1 MLVVCGSYVP
11 QTTRQLARLRDAYP
25 EAVLEAD
32 VGALV
37 DGDHEAEARRL
48 SRLTSELLDRIGL
61 AVVATPRERPGT
73 ALSLEAGDRVAAGL
87 AGVVTGVVP
96 HPDVIVAKGGIT
108 SAVTL
113 RDGVG
118 AAEAEVV
125 GPVEPGV
132 SRWSA
137 RWPGGRAARLRRRA
151 GQRRRRRAPR
161 AAGRGDRARIARVLS
176 GFRDVLDERRA
187 AGAAAGSFTCY
198 DVTTA
203 CGVVHAA
210 EAAGVPVVLLVSEA
224 SVASRDGR
232 LLLPALGAIARSA
245 RVPVCVQLDH
255 ANSLEL
261 IREALASGAVGAVLA
276 DGSRLPYGDNVA
288 FVSAARDLARS
299 HGAEIEVELGHVE
312 GGEDVAAATAAGKL
326 TDPAEAAE
334 FVAATE
340 ASCLAVSIGNVHG
353 TYAAEPA
360 LDWARLDAI
369 RAAVDVP
376 LSLHGASGLPEDD
389 VRRAVAAGVA
399 KVNVNTE
406 VRERTFAMLDSR
418 LDELSRGWRIA
429 ELDAAIVAAV
439 EEVVSEKLELL
450 GGRER

>member
-1 MLVVCGSYVP
+1 M
-11 QTTRQLARLRDAYP
+11 
-25 EAVLEAD
+25 
-32 VGALV
+32 
-37 DGDHEAEARRL
+37 
-48 SRLTSELLDRIGL
+48 
-61 AVVATPRERPGT
+61 
-73 ALSLEAGDRVAAGL
+73 
-87 AGVVTGVVP
+87 
-96 HPDVIVAKGGIT
+96 
-108 SAVTL
+108 
-113 RDGVG
+113 
-118 AAEAEVV
+118 
-125 GPVEPGV
+125 
-132 SRWSA
+132 
-137 RWPGGRAARLRRRA
+137 
-151 GQRRRRRAPR
+151 
-161 AAGRGDRARIARVLS
+161 LS

-232 LLLPALGAIARSA
+232 LLLPALGAVARSA

-255 ANSLEL
+255 ASSLEL
-261 IREALASGAVGAVLA
+261 IGEALASGAVGAVLA

-376 LSLHGASGLPEDD
+376 LSLHGASGLPEGD

-406 VRERTFAMLDSR
+406 VRERTFAMLGSR

-439 EEVVSEKLELL
+439 EEVVAEKLELL
-450 GGRER
+450 GGSER

>member
-25 EAVLEAD
+25 DAVLEAD

-137 RWPGGRAARLRRRA
+137 RWPGGEPLDYLVVPGNVGDDELLARLVA
-151 GQRRRRRAPR
+151 GIV
-161 AAGRGDRARIARVLS
+161 RGS
-176 GFRDVLDERRA
+176 
-187 AGAAAGSFTCY
+187 
-198 DVTTA
+198 
-203 CGVVHAA
+203 
-210 EAAGVPVVLLVSEA
+210 
-224 SVASRDGR
+224 
-232 LLLPALGAIARSA
+232 
-245 RVPVCVQLDH
+245 PVC
-255 ANSLEL
+255 
-261 IREALASGAVGAVLA
+261 
-276 DGSRLPYGDNVA
+276 
-288 FVSAARDLARS
+288 
-299 HGAEIEVELGHVE
+299 
-312 GGEDVAAATAAGKL
+312 
-326 TDPAEAAE
+326 
-334 FVAATE
+334 
-340 ASCLAVSIGNVHG
+340 
-353 TYAAEPA
+353 
-360 LDWARLDAI
+360 
-369 RAAVDVP
+369 
-376 LSLHGASGLPEDD
+376 
-389 VRRAVAAGVA
+389 
-399 KVNVNTE
+399 
-406 VRERTFAMLDSR
+406 
-418 LDELSRGWRIA
+418 
-429 ELDAAIVAAV
+429 
-439 EEVVSEKLELL
+439 
-450 GGRER
+450 